1 MSRFGNNKEK
11 KRIHP
16 RPTNITL
23 FEAPQNVPIE
33 PNVEGF
39 GFVNYDP
46 VYGWIPRNYMGKDSE
61 ATYNDKTS
69 TRKFKRSDGLPGAR
83 L

>member
-39 GFVNYDP
+39 GFVNY
-46 VYGWIPRNYMGKDSE
+46 R
-61 ATYNDKTS
+61 
-69 TRKFKRSDGLPGAR
+69 RK
-83 L
+83 